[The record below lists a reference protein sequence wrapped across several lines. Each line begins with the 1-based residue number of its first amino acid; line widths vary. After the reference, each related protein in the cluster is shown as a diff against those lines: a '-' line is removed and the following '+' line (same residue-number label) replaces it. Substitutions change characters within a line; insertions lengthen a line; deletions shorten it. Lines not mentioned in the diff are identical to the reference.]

1 MSNEP
6 NKQRGS
12 DPNTWPLVECEPADV
27 FLGSFDHDCTPG
39 LTDAQRAWPVVE
51 CESAD
56 VMVEGEQPIPTRP
69 PSPSRS

>member
-1 MSNEP
+1 MSKEP
-6 NKQRGS
+6 NKQTAS
-12 DPNTWPLVECEPADV
+12 DPNVWPLVECEPADI

-39 LTDAQRAWPVVE
+39 LTDEQRAWQVVE

-56 VMVEGEQPIPTRP
+56 VLVEGEHPTPPRP